1 MRPDGVLV
9 SFALSKD
16 GEPGG
21 ASLLKGGG
29 CGGFGALDQHGELL
43 CPPPVFFFGRR
54 SHSSRAPEMATAM
67 TVSNK
72 LRGLLMQQLR
82 GTSQL
87 NFNISLRSLSSSAQE
102 ASKRAPEELSDH
114 NYESIQVTSA
124 QKHVLHV
131 QLNRPE
137 KRNAMNRAFWR
148 EMVEC
153 FQKISKDSD
162 CRAVV
167 VSGAGKMFT
176 SGIDLM
182 DMASDILQP
191 SGDDVARI
199 AWHLRDLIS
208 QYQKTFTVIEKCPK
222 PVIAAIHGGCVGGG
236 VDLISACDIRYCAQ
250 DAFFQIKEVDVGLA
264 ADVGTLQRLPKVI
277 GNQSLVNELTFTAR
291 KMMADEA
298 LESGLVSRVFPD
310 KDIMLNAAFA
320 LAADISSKSP
330 VAVQG
335 SKINLIYSRDH
346 SVDEGL
352 DYMATWNMSMLQT
365 QDIIK
370 SVQAAMEKKDPKSVT
385 FSKL

>member
-1 MRPDGVLV
+1 MRQEGVLF

-16 GEPGG
+16 GELGG

-29 CGGFGALDQHGELL
+29 CGGFRALDQHGEHL
-43 CPPPVFFFGRR
+43 CPPPVFFFGRKSR
-54 SHSSRAPEMATAM
+54 SVRAPEMATAM
-67 TVSNK
+67 TVSSK

-87 NFNISLRSLSSSAQE
+87 YFNVSLRSLSSSAQE
-102 ASKRAPEELSDH
+102 ASKRTPEEVSDH

-148 EMVEC
+148 ELVEC

-191 SGDDVARI
+191 PGDDVARI
-199 AWHLRDLIS
+199 AWYLRDLIS
-208 QYQKTFTVIEKCPK
+208 RYQKTFTVIEKCPK
-222 PVIAAIHGGCVGGG
+222 PVIAAIQGGCIGGG
-236 VDLISACDIRYCAQ
+236 VDLISACDIRYCTQ
-250 DAFFQIKEVDVGLA
+250 DAFFQVKEVDVGLA

-277 GNQSLVNELTFTAR
+277 GNRSLVNELTFTAR

-298 LESGLVSRVFPD
+298 LDSGLVSRVFPD
-310 KDIMLNAAFA
+310 KDVMLNAAFA

-346 SVDEGL
+346 SVDESL

-370 SVQAAMEKKDPKSVT
+370 SVQAAMEKKDSKSIT

>member
-1 MRPDGVLV
+1 MMI
-9 SFALSKD
+9 
-16 GEPGG
+16 
-21 ASLLKGGG
+21 
-29 CGGFGALDQHGELL
+29 
-43 CPPPVFFFGRR
+43 
-54 SHSSRAPEMATAM
+54 SSQ
-67 TVSNK
+67 

-82 GTSQL
+82 RTTQL
-87 NFNISLRSLSSSAQE
+87 SHNISLRSLSSSAQE
-102 ASKRAPEELSDH
+102 AFKSAPESFSAH
-114 NYESIQVTSA
+114 NYESLQVTTV

-148 EMVEC
+148 ELVEC
-153 FQKISKDSD
+153 FQKISEDSD

-167 VSGAGKMFT
+167 ISGAGKMFT
-176 SGIDLM
+176 AGIDIV
-182 DMASDILQP
+182 DMASLLQP
-191 SGDDVARI
+191 QGDDAARI
-199 AWHLRDLIS
+199 AWYLRDTIS
-208 QYQKTFTVIEKCPK
+208 KYQKTFTAIEKCPK
-222 PVIAAIHGGCVGGG
+222 PVIAAIHGGCIGAG
-236 VDLISACDIRYCAQ
+236 VDLITACDIRYCAQ
-250 DAFFQIKEVDVGLA
+250 DAFFRVKEVDIGLA

-298 LESGLVSRVFPD
+298 LDSGLVSRVFPD
-310 KDIMLNAAFA
+310 KDAMLDAAFA
-320 LAADISSKSP
+320 LAGEISSKSP

-346 SVDEGL
+346 SVDESL

-370 SVQAAMEKKDPKSVT
+370 SVQAAMEKKNTKSIT

>member
-1 MRPDGVLV
+1 
-9 SFALSKD
+9 
-16 GEPGG
+16 
-21 ASLLKGGG
+21 
-29 CGGFGALDQHGELL
+29 
-43 CPPPVFFFGRR
+43 
-54 SHSSRAPEMATAM
+54 MATAM
-67 TVSNK
+67 TVSSK

-87 NFNISLRSLSSSAQE
+87 YFNVSLRSLSSSAQE
-102 ASKRAPEELSDH
+102 ASKRTPEEVSDH

-148 EMVEC
+148 ELVEC

-191 SGDDVARI
+191 PGDDVARI
-199 AWHLRDLIS
+199 AWYLRDLIS
-208 QYQKTFTVIEKCPK
+208 RYQKTFTVIEKCPK
-222 PVIAAIHGGCVGGG
+222 PVIAAIQGGCIGGG
-236 VDLISACDIRYCAQ
+236 VDLISACDIRYCTQ

-277 GNQSLVNELTFTAR
+277 GNRSLVNELTFTAR

-298 LESGLVSRVFPD
+298 LDSGLVSRVFPD
-310 KDIMLNAAFA
+310 KDVMLNAAFA

-346 SVDEGL
+346 SVDESL

-370 SVQAAMEKKDPKSVT
+370 SVQAAMEKKDSKSIT